1 MYGDIQGCMD
11 IYIGVYGNV
20 WGCMVM
26 YRCGYIVMYSTIIIG
41 KFRFIIIIIY
51 DVPTFFWSY
60 SLKSYWFSNDRRLKF
75 YFF

>member
-1 MYGDIQGCMD
+1 MD

-51 DVPTFFWSY
+51 DVPTFF
-60 SLKSYWFSNDRRLKF
+60 LKLFAEKLLVFK
-75 YFF
+75 